1 MVNWAEDAACKR
13 CGALFGGAS
22 GARVERGDD
31 AGAGVG
37 SGERSLLKRVLFVVG
52 MVGLF
57 VVGSYVSLRVTSE
70 AATPEQRQIVG
81 RAIDVLEAKNLGGR
95 TFVLRNLVSYRTSD
109 NWWNRAIGHT
119 DAYAATNFPFEVMTL
134 YTDFFNVPVDDTERA
149 VILLHE
155 SYHLAGAGEETAFAE
170 VWREKGKLGWTKQ
183 AYGHTLLW
191 RSVRVYTE
199 RYAPQHFSCGSNRA
213 DDCFE

>member
-13 CGALFGGAS
+13 CGAMFGDAPV
-22 GARVERGDD
+22 ARVERGELVD
-31 AGAGVG
+31 GGG
-37 SGERSLLKRVLFVVG
+37 GGERNLLKRALFVFG

-57 VVGSYVSLRVTSE
+57 VFCAYVSLRVTSE
-70 AATPEQRQIVG
+70 AATLEQRQLVG
-81 RAIDVLEAKNLGGR
+81 RAIDVLEAKNPSGR

-109 NWWNRAIGHT
+109 NWWNRAVGHT

-134 YTDFFNVPVDDTERA
+134 YPDFFNVPVDDTERA

-155 SYHLAGAGEETAFAE
+155 SYHLAGKGERTAFAE
-170 VWREKGKLGWTKQ
+170 VWREKGKLGWTEQ
-183 AYGHTLLW
+183 AYGHTQLW
-191 RSVRVYTE
+191 RNVRMFTE
-199 RYAPQHFSCGSNRA
+199 RFAPQHFSCGPSGE

>member
-1 MVNWAEDAACKR
+1 MVNWADDAVCKR
-13 CGALFGGAS
+13 CGALFGGAH
-22 GARVERGDD
+22 GARVERSDKEG
-31 AGAGVG
+31 GG

-57 VVGSYVSLRVTSE
+57 VVGSYVSLRATSE
-70 AATPEQRQIVG
+70 SVNSEQRQLVN
-81 RAIDVLEAKNLGGR
+81 RAIDVLESKNVGGR

-134 YTDFFNVPVDDTERA
+134 YPDFFNVPVDDTERA

-155 SYHLAGAGEETAFAE
+155 SYHLAGKGEETAFAE
-170 VWREKGKLGWTKQ
+170 VWREKGKLGWTKER
-183 AYGHTLLW
+183 YGHTPLW
-191 RSVRVYTE
+191 RSVRAYTE
-199 RYAPQHFSCGSNRA
+199 RYVPQHFSCGSSRA